1 VSTQP
6 KPRLTPE
13 EYLAIERA
21 AEFRSE
27 YYDGEMFAM
36 AGTSERHSMITG
48 ALYASLRGQMRGKHC
63 RAYSSE
69 MRVRVGNGRLYTYPD
84 ISAVCGERKFA
95 DNEFDVLLNPNF
107 IAEVLSPSTE
117 AYDRGRKFEQ
127 YRTIESLSQYLL
139 IAQDRVH
146 LDLYTKS
153 TDGWNL
159 KSYDSLTDQVE
170 LQSIGCTVAIAD
182 LYEEIDLAG

>member
-36 AGTSERHSMITG
+36 AGTSTSHDLIAG
-48 ALYASLRGQMRGKHC
+48 NLYMSLRAQVRGRKC
-63 RAYSSE
+63 RIYTGE
-69 MRVRVGNGRLYTYPD
+69 IRVRVGKGYTYPD
-84 ISAVCGERKFA
+84 ISGVCGDERLG
-95 DNEFDVLLNPNF
+95 DSQFDILLNPNF
-107 IAEVLSPSTE
+107 LAEVLSPSTE

-159 KSYDSLTDQVE
+159 KSYDSLTDQVQLE
-170 LQSIGCTVAIAD
+170 SIGCTVNIAD
-182 LYEEIDLAG
+182 LYEDIDLAG